1 MTTKDERRATMRAE
15 VRARRAGQSA
25 PAVPAG
31 TWIAR
36 GACNSKVAVFEDEAR
51 RREALAICATCP
63 VLRECSVWALHNA
76 VDGVAGGLTPD
87 ERTLWRTANGMAEP
101 VVHADDFLP
110 PEVVM
115 VDAGKFLIRSDAILT
130 AVARWTEDGESA
142 RQIGDRLGVASRTVV
157 RYRNVCRDRALIAS

>member
-1 MTTKDERRATMRAE
+1 MTTKEERRATMRAE

-25 PAVPAG
+25 PAIPAG
-31 TWIAR
+31 TWVAR
-36 GACNSKVAVFEDEAR
+36 GACKGKASVFEDPER

-87 ERTLWRTANGMAEP
+87 ERTVWRTANGIAEP

-110 PEVVM
+110 PDVVAL
-115 VDAGKFLIRSDAILT
+115 DTGKFLIRSNAILT
-130 AVARWTEDGESA
+130 AVAEWTDAGESA
-142 RQIGDRLGVASRTVV
+142 RQIGERLGVASRTVV
-157 RYRNVCRDRALIAS
+157 RYRNVCRDRALIA

>member
-1 MTTKDERRATMRAE
+1 MRAE

-31 TWIAR
+31 AWVAR
-36 GACNSKVAVFEDEAR
+36 GACTGNSAVFDDPMR
-51 RREALAICATCP
+51 KRDALAICAKCP

-87 ERTLWRTANGMAEP
+87 ERTIWRTANGIAEP

-110 PEVVM
+110 PDVVAL
-115 VDAGKFLIRSDAILT
+115 DAGKFLIRSDAILT
-130 AVARWTEDGESA
+130 AVAEWTDKGDSA
-142 RQIGDRLGVASRTVV
+142 REIGQRLGVASRTVV
-157 RYRNVCRDRALIAS
+157 RYRNVCRDRALIA

>member
-15 VRARRAGQSA
+15 IRARRAGQSE
-25 PAVPAG
+25 PAIPAG
-31 TWIAR
+31 AWIAR
-36 GACNSKVAVFEDEAR
+36 GACHGKASVFEDPER

-87 ERTLWRTANGMAEP
+87 ERTGWRTAKGIAEP

-110 PEVVM
+110 PDVVAL
-115 VDAGKFLIRSDAILT
+115 DAGKFLIRSNAILT
-130 AVARWTEDGESA
+130 SVAEWTEKGESA
-142 RQIGDRLGVASRTVV
+142 RQIDERLGVASRTVV
-157 RYRNVCRDRALIAS
+157 RYRNVCRDRALIA

>member
-1 MTTKDERRATMRAE
+1 MTTKEERRATMRAE

-31 TWIAR
+31 AWVAR
-36 GACNSKVAVFEDEAR
+36 GACHGKATVFDDEAR

-63 VLRECSVWALHNA
+63 VLRECNVWALHNA

-87 ERTLWRTANGMAEP
+87 ERTAWRRTNGIAEP
-101 VVHADDFLP
+101 MVRADDFLP

-115 VDAGKFLIRSDAILT
+115 LDAGKFLIRSDAILT
-130 AVARWTEDGESA
+130 AVARWTDDGESA

-157 RYRNVCRDRALIAS
+157 RYRNVCRDRALIA